1 MGLGFSNNWS
11 GSIWFV
17 KRRRWAQNGS
27 WFSVRS
33 DKVFELKQYLN
44 DHFNRSVAE
53 ADNVVSLPIDGLIT
67 VAAVKEEL
75 LELLE
80 RLEPFG
86 AGNPEPRFVIP
97 SLQVKYAT
105 VVGDQHIKCRFVDK
119 SSGEISGICFRSVGT
134 KNRQRSFKSK
144 RNASACRWQN

>member
-1 MGLGFSNNWS
+1 M
-11 GSIWFV
+11 
-17 KRRRWAQNGS
+17 
-27 WFSVRS
+27 
-33 DKVFELKQYLN
+33 
-44 DHFNRSVAE
+44 
-53 ADNVVSLPIDGLIT
+53 VSLPIDGLIT

-97 SLQVKYAT
+97 SLRVKYAT

-134 KNRQRSFKSK
+134 KIGNVLLNQNGTPVHVAGKIRRNLWQGESKSSGYNRRYSNTRDNRKFISYFIRKS
-144 RNASACRWQN
+144 

>member
-1 MGLGFSNNWS
+1 M
-11 GSIWFV
+11 
-17 KRRRWAQNGS
+17 
-27 WFSVRS
+27 
-33 DKVFELKQYLN
+33 
-44 DHFNRSVAE
+44 
-53 ADNVVSLPIDGLIT
+53 
-67 VAAVKEEL
+67 
-75 LELLE
+75 E

-134 KNRQRSFKSK
+134 KIGNVLLKQNGTPLHVAGKIR
-144 RNASACRWQN
+144 RNLWQGRANLQVIIDDIAIPEITENL